1 PDLAEIDADPQG
13 GGDRL
18 WLSPRRRNFDC
29 VVARVLVE
37 LVELE
42 VAVVVARCL
51 GNDRTVVQQ
60 PYACALDAIDDPAR
74 FRRERATDEA
84 FRIAPQVAV
93 IDARLRAEL
102 GPHHFKALLARHA
115 LHRGVLDRERAHRA
129 CRARL
134 VTARLLPALIDEMGV
149 ERPVL
154 R

>member
-1 PDLAEIDADPQG
+1 
-13 GGDRL
+13 
-18 WLSPRRRNFDC
+18 
-29 VVARVLVE
+29 
-37 LVELE
+37 
-42 VAVVVARCL
+42 
-51 GNDRTVVQQ
+51 Q

-154 R
+154 RDLEFLIPPDVAVRAGVNEVLAPLCLLGIDQHDAVLAFADRTARFGDAGGVIAVVAH